1 MKQTKK
7 VIYPICL
14 MALFTLIITICSV
27 NAAPVAPNTTTT
39 NDTVLEL
46 STDKEAYRTG
56 DIIQLTIKIGGSSTV
71 DIYMTATF
79 PDGAFASYTATM
91 MPDSANS
98 IIPLIK
104 GIPLSTINGTY
115 TLPIPVVPLFPEG
128 TSEIWFVF
136 VKAGRNPMVLE
147 NWLADSMVYLT
158 VDQNENIEPLFDLE
172 SKTLTAAL
180 GEIGTIKIT
189 FGDATNED
197 GTVSGEVTGSINIT
211 RLNGETLELQLTGQ
225 YSYFDKDLTIYL
237 EGDEN
242 FSVELKLTFNDD
254 GTLTGSYETGDGKS
268 GDINFTIPK

>member
-14 MALFTLIITICSV
+14 MALFTLIINIFSV
-27 NAAPVAPNTTTT
+27 NAAPVAANTT

-46 STDKEAYRTG
+46 STDKDSYRTG

-79 PDGAFASYTATM
+79 PNGDFASYTAATM
-91 MPDSANS
+91 TPDAKGS
-98 IIPLIK
+98 IIPLAK
-104 GIPLSTINGTY
+104 SVPLSTINGTY

-128 TSEIWFVF
+128 TSEIWLVF

-158 VDQNENIEPLFDLE
+158 VDQNQDIEPLFNLE
-172 SKTLTAAL
+172 SKTLTAPL
-180 GEIGTIKIT
+180 GDIGTIKIT
-189 FGDATNED
+189 FGDAANED
-197 GTVSGEVTGSINIT
+197 GTVSGSVTGSITVTLPNGGT
-211 RLNGETLELQLTGQ
+211 RERQLTGE